1 MSFFSFVKICINDN
15 KQLLDVIIHAKHGL
29 EFGIFMVSNTLN
41 IFHTKLIGSSQN
53 LCNAV
58 LFSSLINTQYL
69 LQC

>member
-1 MSFFSFVKICINDN
+1 MPE
-15 KQLLDVIIHAKHGL
+15 KHGL

-58 LFSSLINTQYL
+58 LFSLINMEYL